1 MNFDYDQNMFG
12 TRVETDEELRARIT
26 YVAGENQ
33 STMRELLAAAGD
45 VLDAMAERFNL
56 RRRRGKELN

>member
-1 MNFDYDQNMFG
+1 MFG